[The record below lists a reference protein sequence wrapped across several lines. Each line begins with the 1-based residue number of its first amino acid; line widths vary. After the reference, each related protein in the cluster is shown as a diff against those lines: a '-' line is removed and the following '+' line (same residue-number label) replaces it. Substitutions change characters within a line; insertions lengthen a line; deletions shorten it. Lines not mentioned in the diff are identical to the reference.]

1 MMKALSRRQW
11 GRSSQS
17 MSRARSILCSR
28 SAALCSTV
36 SRRDSLVLLLVL
48 FGLRFLRPESS
59 AVAVILRDD
68 FEMEQIYSLVY
79 NECEVFD
86 VKAVSLCCARLK
98 FIMSRCG

>member
-11 GRSSQS
+11 GRSSQR
-17 MSRARSILCSR
+17 MRRARSILCSM

-36 SRRDSLVLLLVL
+36 SRRDPLVLLSVL
-48 FGLRFLRPESS
+48 LALRFLRPEPS

-68 FEMEQIYSLVY
+68 FEMEIYSLVY